1 MNPFRLALLL
11 ISALF
16 FLQASESWAQ
26 FPGAGGGGRRGGQG
40 GGQGGEQHQQPR
52 QNQEQRDQKPQ
63 VSPVADPMAAVERE
77 LPSLRIDLKL
87 DEKQSAL
94 FDRFERKVHEA
105 AGSARSRM
113 RHLSAFKLDDGSTV
127 SATSI
132 VATIATDDIERAD
145 AMRGAGD
152 GLEDL
157 YASLQPEQRRQ
168 LDRRIMM
175 AMRDPLGNS

>member
-1 MNPFRLALLL
+1 MPPFRITLL
-11 ISALF
+11 IISAIF
-16 FLQASESWAQ
+16 FLQAGESWAQ
-26 FPGAGGGGRRGGQG
+26 FPGGGGGGRRGG
-40 GGQGGEQHQQPR
+40 GQGGDQPRQQPR
-52 QNQEQRDQKPQ
+52 QNQDQGAQKPMN
-63 VSPVADPMAAVERE
+63 SPVADPMAAIERE

-87 DEKQSAL
+87 NEKQTAL

-132 VATIATDDIERAD
+132 VGTVASDDIERAE
-145 AMRGAGD
+145 AMRGAND
-152 GLEDL
+152 TLEDL

-168 LDRRIMM
+168 LDRRIMV